1 MVDQPRPTRAEAT
14 DVANAVWDG
23 SDCVMLS
30 GETATGHY
38 SVAAVATMARIIETA
53 ETRDTN
59 RPSMMTKIAGRQT
72 GRVSRALCEAA
83 AFAADEMN
91 TKMIA
96 VFTESGLMARRLST
110 LRPRQRIVAMTS
122 SPAVINELSLI
133 WGVEP
138 VLTPPSKSAEELLK
152 MGEKTLIDAGLVSK
166 GEMVVIMAGRLSGL
180 GLSSSVSLYQI
191 GGDLEESIHLST
203 VSDREKR

>member
-1 MVDQPRPTRAEAT
+1 
-14 DVANAVWDG
+14 
-23 SDCVMLS
+23 
-30 GETATGHY
+30 
-38 SVAAVATMARIIETA
+38 
-53 ETRDTN
+53 
-59 RPSMMTKIAGRQT
+59 
-72 GRVSRALCEAA
+72 
-83 AFAADEMN
+83 MN

-96 VFTESGLMARRLST
+96 VFTESGLMARRLSA
-110 LRPRQRIVAMTS
+110 LRPRQRIIAMTS
-122 SPAVINELSLI
+122 SRTVIDELSLI

-138 VLTPPSKSAEELLK
+138 VFTQPSKSAEELLK
-152 MGEKTLIDAGLVSK
+152 IGEKTLIDTGLVSK